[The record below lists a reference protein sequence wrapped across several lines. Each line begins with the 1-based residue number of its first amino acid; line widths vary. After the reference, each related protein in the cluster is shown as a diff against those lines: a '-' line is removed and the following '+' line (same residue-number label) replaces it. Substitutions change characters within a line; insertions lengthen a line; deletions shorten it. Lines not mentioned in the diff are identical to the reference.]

1 MVSELLQSTH
11 CYFSARSYVLEI
23 LPEFLEETISEYLR
37 ETVSAALER
46 SHEEVVFRKPQ
57 ENEGQLLNPAIRL

>member
-1 MVSELLQSTH
+1 MLQSTH

-23 LPEFLEETISEYLR
+23 VPEFLEEIISEYLR
-37 ETVSAALER
+37 ETVSAALEW
-46 SHEEVVFRKPQ
+46 SHEEVVFRKPK